1 MKRKLLHL
9 FVMSLAIVSIS
20 HAQYSQIIRN
30 SAAPDRAKTRE
41 LAVQYIA
48 HANEACSDTV
58 FIPNSGPGIIEAT
71 INGDTTNS
79 GSRTDSIRVYVL
91 QENQLYIQ
99 NAAIVVND
107 PTGILT
113 IIGHP
118 DPNAPGPGTKPVI
131 VLKGVN
137 GVDPGTN
144 TVVGSLKLDNL
155 YIQNQFTNDGNIN
168 DNLWACSTALG
179 LPQSVSAND
188 CLFEFCSLAT
198 FSCDGYT
205 NGAKFRFTNCY
216 FRNMFNPNQWWGGR
230 VFYCRQAIDTVWVE
244 NCTVTDG
251 GMIFL
256 QSNALCKF
264 AYYNHNTIINSNQS
278 WQVGA
283 YYFEGYWVNNL
294 FINQNWVGEDY
305 PNEITPGGVDPDP
318 GMLEGTISLDTIT
331 VQGGFSKR
339 ARIKIQPYFLNADSS
354 INEALCGLNNIKA
367 LVANNV
373 LWTDTVSLEP
383 YYKNK
388 KVGLYGPYGTAFID
402 TCPSSWIGWTTPSN
416 PPYPVVNIP
425 NIWMN
430 SRTAALFSGVYNKIM
445 QRDNHVN
452 VQVQTVTP
460 AIADAATADQMARW
474 NAEQWAVPGFTSSTN
489 NILHSKYIFGDYDPT
504 TIPGYKT
511 EDGNGITK
519 FTDLNENFAQS
530 GTPILSTIDNL
541 PIGALIWDDARLA
554 AYNSANEFQ
563 SVLHFYPI
571 YEYPD
576 TINAV
581 KSSPALPHS
590 YALSQNYP
598 NPFNPTTSISFS
610 LPQRSY
616 VSLKVF
622 DIMGREV
629 ATIVS
634 EELPPGSHSRQW
646 NASVFASGVYF
657 YRLAAK
663 ATSSGQTA
671 SFTETKRLLLLK

>member
-1 MKRKLLHL
+1 MKRKLLL
-9 FVMSLAIVSIS
+9 LLVVSLAMVSVS
-20 HAQYSQIIRN
+20 NAQYSQIIRHTK
-30 SAAPDRAKTRE
+30 APNKAD
-41 LAVQYIA
+41 VQAHVQQLLQSVTADDDTIHIA
-48 HANEACSDTV
+48 DA
-58 FIPNSGPGIIEAT
+58 GPGIFVAT
-71 INGDTTNS
+71 INGDTTA
-79 GSRTDSIRVYVL
+79 GAGRTNPNRVY
-91 QENQLYIQ
+91 
-99 NAAIVVND
+99 AIPANTIETMNEAINVYN
-107 PTGILT
+107 PTGTLT
-113 IIGHP
+113 IVGEH
-118 DPNAPGPGTKPVI
+118 GGTKPVI
-131 VLKGVN
+131 VMTGVN

-144 TVVGSLKLDNL
+144 TVVGSLKLDN
-155 YIQNQFTNDGNIN
+155 IHMQSIFTNDGNIN

-179 LPQSVSAND
+179 LPQSVIAND

-198 FSCDGYT
+198 FACDGYT
-205 NGAKFRFTNCY
+205 SGAKFRFTNCY

-230 VFYCRQAIDTVWVE
+230 VFYCKRAIDTVWVE

-283 YYFEGYWVNNL
+283 YYWEGYWVNNL

-331 VQGGFSKR
+331 VQRGIKR
-339 ARIKIQPYFLNADSS
+339 PPQITIQPNFLNADSS

-373 LWTDTVSLEP
+373 LWTDTVLLEP

-388 KVGLYGPYGTAFID
+388 QVGSYGPYGTAFID
-402 TCPSSWIGWTTPSN
+402 TCPSSWIGWTSPPN

-430 SRTAALFSGVYNKIM
+430 SRTAALFSGIYDKIM

-452 VQVQTVTP
+452 VQIQTVTP

-489 NILHSKYIFGDYDPT
+489 NILHSKYIIGDYDPT

-511 EDGNGITK
+511 EDGSGITK
-519 FTDLNENFAQS
+519 FTDLNENFSQA

-554 AYNSANEFQ
+554 AYNSADEFRL
-563 SVLHFYPI
+563 VIRAYPPPLGVEI
-571 YEYPD
+571 QKP
-576 TINAV
+576 
-581 KSSPALPHS
+581 SSALPQS
-590 YALSQNYP
+590 YELSQNYP
-598 NPFNPTTSISFS
+598 NPFNPTTTISFS

-622 DIMGREV
+622 DIMGREL
-629 ATIVS
+629 ATIAS
-634 EELPPGSHSRQW
+634 EELPPGNHSRQW
-646 NASVFASGVYF
+646 NASAFASGVYF

-663 ATSSGQTA
+663 AASSGQTA